1 MQCPADEGSV
11 QQRISGFVG
20 FGVIAFGYGFEPNRF
35 VVGNV
40 SFHRDVCHG
49 VLVTGTVPVFD
60 VRSDLYYI
68 ALFDAAR
75 RFASFLIKAFSGQN
89 QKDLTSRVFV
99 PECSAARLK
108 RHVADRAIEYRLGV
122 EHREVGRAREEF
134 AVGID
139 RPCGNTVSKSFGIG
153 AAERDPAAPLA
164 RAAAEANAKCL
175 RVIICVVLEKEVFH

>member
-20 FGVIAFGYGFEPNRF
+20 FGVIAFGYGFEPNRLI
-35 VVGNV
+35 VGNV
-40 SFHRDVCHG
+40 GFHRDVRHG

-60 VRSDLYYI
+60 VRSDLHYI

-99 PECSAARLK
+99 PEGSAARLK
-108 RHVADRAIEYRLGV
+108 RHVADWAIEYRLGV
-122 EHREVGRAREEF
+122 EHREVRRAREEF

-139 RPCGNTVSKSFGIG
+139 RPLREHRVEIFWNRSGRKRSGGT
-153 AAERDPAAPLA
+153 
-164 RAAAEANAKCL
+164 AAAEANAKCL
-175 RVIICVVLEKEVFH
+175 RVIICELLEKEVFH